1 MKRIGLFSLLAALA
15 LPLSILLVPDDA
27 DAIPAFARQVKQ
39 KCTYCHV
46 AFPKLNEFGI
56 TFKSNGYR
64 LQGTKGT
71 DVWDIPAWPVAALT
85 EIELE
90 WDDYDKDARGHE
102 DALTIMQPEVEV
114 FWGTTLGPRIS
125 TFGEIIV
132 ERGEGADLGPVFIQ
146 YNDLVGE
153 AQANLRAGAYDV
165 DFTFLSAA
173 RSIIFDGYAAED
185 LGFFGTAVGLEANGQ
200 ILPEDEGLTVR
211 YALGYTLD
219 NDAYD
224 GSQSDL
230 SDSFYGTVELTFM
243 EQTIGAHYQHHAGDA
258 ADADRWAIAAELHGG
273 GAILTLAWFDA
284 SMDNDDDTINDGDD
298 LEGDDLLVEL
308 LYPIG
313 DYVFGARYE
322 NLSDDGFIFGDP
334 EHDASPGGDRE
345 QWTLHASWY
354 TRPNVQLGAE
364 LRFIDF
370 SDSTNP
376 NTGADRDDDDEAIKG
391 RLIARFG
398 F

>member
-1 MKRIGLFSLLAALA
+1 MKRFILVPLLAALA
-15 LPLSILLVPDDA
+15 LPLSTLLAPDSA
-27 DAIPAFARQVKQ
+27 EAIPAFARQTKQ

-56 TFKSNGYR
+56 TFKNNGYR

-71 DVWDIPAWPVAALT
+71 DVWDIPAWPVAALA

-90 WDDYDKDARGHE
+90 WDDFDKDERGE
-102 DALTIMQPEVEV
+102 DSLTILQPEVEV
-114 FWGTTLGPRIS
+114 MWGTTLGPRIS

-132 ERGEGADLGPVFIQ
+132 ERGGGADLGPVFIQ

-153 AQANLRAGAYDV
+153 AQLNLRAGAYDV
-165 DFTFLSAA
+165 DYQFLSPA
-173 RSIIFDGYAAED
+173 RSIVFDGYAAED

-200 ILPEDEGLTVR
+200 ILPEDEGLTIR

-219 NDAYD
+219 DQNPDN
-224 GSQSDL
+224 QSEPNQTDL
-230 SDSFYGTVELTFM
+230 SESFYGTVELTFM
-243 EQTIGAHYQHHAGDA
+243 EQTLGAHYQHQAGDF
-258 ADADRWAIAAELHGG
+258 ADADRWSIAAELHGA

-284 SMDNDDDTINDGDD
+284 TMDDPAGGDD

-308 LYPIG
+308 LYPFE
-313 DYVFGARYE
+313 DYVFGARWE
-322 NLSDDGFIFGDP
+322 NLSDDGIG
-334 EHDASPGGDRE
+334 EGDRE

-364 LRFIDF
+364 LRFLDF
-370 SDSTNP
+370 DETSS
-376 NTGADRDDDDEAIKG
+376 GADDEDEAIKG

>member
-211 YALGYTLD
+211 YAVGYTLD
-219 NDAYD
+219 DQDPDNISDAN
-224 GSQSDL
+224 QSDL

-243 EQTIGAHYQHHAGDA
+243 EQTVGLHYQHQAGDF

-284 SMDNDDDTINDGDD
+284 SMDNDDDTINEGDD

-308 LYPIG
+308 LYPYD
-313 DYVFGARYE
+313 DYVFGARWE
-322 NLSDDGFIFGDP
+322 NLNDDGFTG
-334 EHDASPGGDRE
+334 EGDRE

-370 SDSTNP
+370 DETSS
-376 NTGADRDDDDEAIKG
+376 GADDDDEAMKG

>member
-1 MKRIGLFSLLAALA
+1 MKRFILVPLLAALA
-15 LPLSILLVPDDA
+15 LPLSVLLAPDDA
-27 DAIPAFARQVKQ
+27 EAIPAFARQTKQ

-56 TFKSNGYR
+56 TFKNNGYR

-71 DVWDIPAWPVAALT
+71 DVWDIPAWPVAALA
-85 EIELE
+85 EIEVE
-90 WDDYDKDARGHE
+90 WDDFDKDERGE
-102 DALTIMQPEVEV
+102 DSLTIMQPEVEV

-125 TFGEIIV
+125 TFGEIIL

-153 AQANLRAGAYDV
+153 AQLNLRAGAYDV
-165 DFTFLSAA
+165 DFSFLSPA
-173 RSIIFDGYAAED
+173 RSIVFDGYAAED

-219 NDAYD
+219 NDA
-224 GSQSDL
+224 GAPGNESDL
-230 SDSFYGTVELTFM
+230 SESVYGTVELTFM
-243 EQTIGAHYQHHAGDA
+243 EQTLGAHYQHHAGDE
-258 ADADRWAIAAELHGG
+258 ADIDRWSIAAELHGA

-284 SMDNDDDTINDGDD
+284 TLDGPSGGDD
-298 LEGDDLLVEL
+298 LEGDDILVEL
-308 LYPIG
+308 LYPVG
-313 DYVFGARYE
+313 DFVVGARWDK
-322 NLSDDGFIFGDP
+322 LSDDGFTGD
-334 EHDASPGGDRE
+334 GDFE

-364 LRFIDF
+364 LRFLDF
-370 SDSTNP
+370 EESSS
-376 NTGADRDDDDEAIKG
+376 GADDEDEAIKG